1 MKLIINIFKYKIKVS
16 EAMRDINSFHDE
28 FENHIILFSILILFY
43 FWILCIIIYFLF
55 NYTNIDSGFKK
66 N

>member
-55 NYTNIDSGFKK
+55 N
-66 N
+66 